1 MNDFI
6 PESVRVIGEMNFEGN
21 IIPHEWYKHIRFKNG
36 KVDINSII
44 ILSEIVY
51 WHRPTLVKDESSG
64 QVLGYK
70 KKFKADLLQ
79 RSYDSFAEQFGFT
92 KRQAS
97 DAIKRLE
104 DLGLLQREF
113 RNIFVNGM
121 AISNVLYIKLNAAKV
136 VDITRKLDP
145 YHVVTSEGAL
155 PKVTPNTM
163 HRNTYT
169 ESTTKITTKTKEL
182 KRYIISRND
191 GYVLNS
197 YISRY
202 EDKFDKEHPT
212 IRLDQL
218 ESVKG
223 FIEDIESTH
232 GIDNEVWDDII
243 DYHFENLSS
252 KNNGSVLSFASG
264 DSNQGAVRR
273 YIENLECVF

>member
-1 MNDFI
+1 MGDFI
-6 PESVRVIGEMNFEGN
+6 PESVRIIGEMNFEGN

-36 KVDINSII
+36 KVDINAII

-70 KKFKADLLQ
+70 KRFNADLLQ
-79 RSYDSFAEQFGFT
+79 SSYDSFAEQFGFT

-104 DLGLLQREF
+104 DFGLLEREF

-121 AISNVLYIKLNAAKV
+121 AISNVLYIKLNAHEV
-136 VDITRKLDP
+136 VDITRKSDP

-155 PKVTPNTM
+155 PNVTPKTLE
-163 HRNTYT
+163 RLTYT
-169 ESTTKITTKTKEL
+169 ESTTKITTKTKEI
-182 KRYIISRND
+182 KRHIISKND
-191 GYVLNS
+191 GYVLSS

-202 EDKFDKEHPT
+202 EDKFKKEHPT
-212 IRLDQL
+212 VRLDQL
-218 ESVKG
+218 EVVKE
-223 FIEDIESTH
+223 FIDDIESIYD
-232 GIDNEVWDDII
+232 IDSGKWDDII
-243 DYHFENLSS
+243 DYHFKNLSS

-264 DSNQGAVRR
+264 DSAQGAVRR
-273 YIENLECVF
+273 YIEEIEYVF

>member
-1 MNDFI
+1 MSKFI
-6 PESVRVIGEMNFEGN
+6 PESVRIIGEMNFEGN

-36 KVDINSII
+36 KIDLNAII

-51 WHRPTLVKDESSG
+51 WHRPTLVKDEVSG
-64 QVLGYK
+64 EVIGYK

-104 DLGLLQREF
+104 DAGLLEREF

-121 AISNVLYIKLNAAKV
+121 AISNVLYIRLNATEV
-136 VDITRKLDP
+136 VDITKKADP
-145 YHVVTSEGAL
+145 SHAVTSEGAL
-155 PKVTPNTM
+155 PSEAPNLIGGE
-163 HRNTYT
+163 TYT
-169 ESTTKITTKTKEL
+169 KSTTKITTKKKEL
-182 KRYIISRND
+182 KRHIISRND
-191 GYVLNS
+191 GYVLNF

-202 EDKFDKEHPT
+202 EDKFNKRHPT
-212 IRLDQL
+212 IRIDQL
-218 ESVKG
+218 ESVQG

-232 GIDNEVWDDII
+232 GIDNEIWNDII

-264 DSNQGAVRR
+264 DSNQSAVRR
-273 YIENLECVF
+273 YIEEIEYVY